1 MPASRPEFDDRMARL
16 KSELVA
22 QARAVQSAI
31 EQALDGAFD
40 KDASKARRAIELE
53 NQIDREDIRIERAAV
68 SVLHEATIQGVRLD
82 ESDVR
87 MVLTIV
93 KVNNELE
100 RIADCAATIAER
112 LPAMTAIGA
121 SLPPK
126 FRVMSNSVIGIMQTT
141 ATALAHMDLTAA
153 QIVLASDDATEAF
166 KQAILRDTMRELARN
181 VHTVEYAMALTSIAS
196 NLGRMADHCTN
207 IAEQVI
213 YVVTGK
219 VVRHEGDKWTKPE
232 EVG

>member
-16 KSELVA
+16 KSELDQ
-22 QARAVQSAI
+22 QARSVQAAI
-31 EQALDGAFD
+31 ELALDGAFD
-40 KDASKARRAIELE
+40 KDASKARHALELE
-53 NQIDREDIRIERAAV
+53 SRIDREDIRIERAAV
-68 SVLHEATIQGVRLD
+68 AVLHEATTQGVRLD
-82 ESDVR
+82 EPDVR

-100 RIADCAATIAER
+100 RIADSAATIAER
-112 LPAMTAIGA
+112 LPDMTAIGSA
-121 SLPPK
+121 LPPK

-141 ATALAHMDLTAA
+141 CTALAHMDLTAA
-153 QIVLASDDATEAF
+153 QVVLASDDATEAF
-166 KQAILRDTMRELARN
+166 KQAILGDTMRQLAAGQ
-181 VHTVEYAMALTSIAS
+181 HTVEYAMALASIAS

-232 EVG
+232 EVA

>member
-16 KSELVA
+16 KAELVV

-40 KDASKARRAIELE
+40 KDAAKARRAIELE
-53 NQIDREDIRIERAAV
+53 SQIDREDIRIERTAV
-68 SVLHEATIQGVRLD
+68 TLVHEATSQGVRLD

-87 MVLTIV
+87 MILTIV

-100 RIADCAATIAER
+100 RIADSAATIAER
-112 LPAMTAIGA
+112 LPAMTAIGT
-121 SLPPK
+121 SLPQK

-141 ATALAHMDLTAA
+141 CTALSHMDLTAA

-166 KQAILRDTMRELARN
+166 KQAILSDTMRQMARGE
-181 VHTVEYAMALTSIAS
+181 HTVEYAMALSSVAS

-213 YVVTGK
+213 YAASGK